1 MKEGLILLISGILLI
16 ACETPNS
23 DSTESGFIERL
34 SSSDTST
41 LPSVVGEETKG
52 LATMIVWE
60 DAANSDFNENSP
72 LGKFKEYDADG
83 KLLLE
88 GEQVEF
94 NACSMNGGVWKYY
107 DHYEVIY
114 REVSYHLYCGEESTC
129 HDTQVDL
136 DIIEYYPNGNLK
148 AKKYIHSCYECVQFK
163 TGTWT
168 YFNYQGD
175 IDSTIVYDEMVECE
189 YEELY

>member
-1 MKEGLILLISGILLI
+1 MKKVLLGNIILTMLVGCGSDETSVDEKI
-16 ACETPNS
+16 AAENQHK
-23 DSTESGFIERL
+23 
-34 SSSDTST
+34 DTLDIAEDT
-41 LPSVVGEETKG
+41 ATVVMKNPKTI
-52 LATMIVWE
+52 IVWE
-60 DAANSDFNENSP
+60 NAGKVDFSADFP

-94 NACSMNGGVWKYY
+94 NACVMNAGIWKYY

-129 HDTQVDL
+129 HDTQIDL
-136 DIIEYYPNGNLK
+136 DIVEYYPNGNLK

-163 TGTWT
+163 TGAWT
-168 YFNYQGD
+168 YYNSQGD
-175 IDSTIVYDEMVECE
+175 LDSTIVYDEMVECKD
-189 YEELY
+189 EEMY